1 MIVFLL
7 SGQLDTQLYR
17 YFICYLWICY
27 LGALMWCE
35 LNHWLLSHWCILR
48 CDLWFLEVVGPRTCR
63 WCHKAENKSLQSSH
77 SASATGLCPCAAQ
90 THIYKKKD
98 TCLRIYSNTIAYI
111 WKLWHIDRCIKDF
124 VLNIP
129 LFETDQLKLPL
140 LGICWWEFDTYPLIH
155 LETLKLLLQ
164 FHTCF

>member
-1 MIVFLL
+1 MMVVFLL
-7 SGQLDTQLYR
+7 SGQPETQLCR

-48 CDLWFLEVVGPRTCR
+48 RDLWFLEVVGPRTCR
-63 WCHKAENKSLQSSH
+63 WCHKAENTSLQSSH

-90 THIYKKKD
+90 THIYKKKWEYTVILLPTYENFD
-98 TCLRIYSNTIAYI
+98 MLRDVDKNT
-111 WKLWHIDRCIKDF
+111 

-129 LFETDQLKLPL
+129 LFETDQLKLSL
-140 LGICWWEFDTYPLIH
+140 LGICWWEFDTHPLIH
-155 LETLKLLLQ
+155 LETLKPLLQ
-164 FHTCF
+164 FHTFF